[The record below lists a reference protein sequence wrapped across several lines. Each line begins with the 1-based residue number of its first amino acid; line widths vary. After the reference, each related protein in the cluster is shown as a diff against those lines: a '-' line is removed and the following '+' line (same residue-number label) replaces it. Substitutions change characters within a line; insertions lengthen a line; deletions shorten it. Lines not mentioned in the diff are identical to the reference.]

1 MIRSLHHGRPT
12 QVPEEDPPGNMT
24 ANQSQMM
31 QDLYSRY
38 YADVITTDAG
48 ESWGNYQSEMAAFQL
63 GDLGNLAR
71 ELLNRIRSVHR

>member
-1 MIRSLHHGRPT
+1 MSDPP

-38 YADVITTDAG
+38 YADVITANG
-48 ESWGNYQSEMAAFQL
+48 ETWSNYQSEMQH
-63 GDLGNLAR
+63 
-71 ELLNRIRSVHR
+71 SSW